1 MRDGYCIIVNYNMW
15 VRVFTILIVSVITMH
30 CCKTRNDREDIK
42 VESEEN
48 ISIKINPINNTQL
61 IVLAGYEDN
70 LNILKQIN
78 DWKEYDYEDDDK
90 LEQQEN
96 QKLWEENFNLNDD
109 SLLKKLENNAQ
120 MEIIVDS
127 YDGNKHEQK
136 FATLKS
142 YMSKNCLRDFDIF
155 LSMNHEEE
163 WEKYHNEIMQLE
175 TQYRKWENNES
186 DNEWKDLTISTTE
199 WVVPPM

>member
-1 MRDGYCIIVNYNMW
+1 M
-15 VRVFTILIVSVITMH
+15 RVFTILIVSVITLH

-42 VESEEN
+42 VKSEEN
-48 ISIKINPINNTQL
+48 ISVNINPINDTQL

-78 DWKEYDYEDDDK
+78 DWKEYDYEDDNK

-96 QKLWEENFNLNDD
+96 LQLWEENFNLTEDL
-109 SLLKKLENNAQ
+109 LLKKLENKPQ
-120 MEIIVDS
+120 MEIIVDTS
-127 YDGNKHEQK
+127 DGNKHQQK

-142 YMSKNCLRDFDIF
+142 YMSKNCLKDFDIF

-186 DNEWKDLTISTTE
+186 DNEWKDLTVSTTE

>member
-1 MRDGYCIIVNYNMW
+1 MW
-15 VRVFTILIVSVITMH
+15 MRVFTILIVSVITLH

-42 VESEEN
+42 VKSEEN
-48 ISIKINPINNTQL
+48 ISVNINPINDTQL

-78 DWKEYDYEDDDK
+78 DWKEYDYEDDNK

-96 QKLWEENFNLNDD
+96 LQLWEENFNLTEDL
-109 SLLKKLENNAQ
+109 LLKKLENKPQ
-120 MEIIVDS
+120 MEIIVDTS
-127 YDGNKHEQK
+127 DGNKHQQK

-142 YMSKNCLRDFDIF
+142 YMSKNCLKDFDIF

-186 DNEWKDLTISTTE
+186 DNEWKDLTVSTTE

>member
-1 MRDGYCIIVNYNMW
+1 MW
-15 VRVFTILIVSVITMH
+15 VRVFTILIVSVITLH

-42 VESEEN
+42 VKSEEN
-48 ISIKINPINNTQL
+48 ISVNINPINDTQL

-78 DWKEYDYEDDDK
+78 DWKEYDYEDDNK

-96 QKLWEENFNLNDD
+96 LQLWEENFNLTEDL
-109 SLLKKLENNAQ
+109 LLKKLENKPQ
-120 MEIIVDS
+120 MEIIVDTS
-127 YDGNKHEQK
+127 DGNKHQQK

-142 YMSKNCLRDFDIF
+142 YMSKNCLKDFDIF

-186 DNEWKDLTISTTE
+186 DNEWKDLTVSTTE